1 MMYKLF
7 LPPNVLSSPPDASSG
22 MTTVSCSI
30 VSSAARA
37 WEIEVPKKKYNLDY
51 FCLLQE
57 HVLADLTC
65 TLLVSTVL
73 IVRWWF
79 SIIQRKI
86 TTNQSHA
93 AGVWLT

>member
-7 LPPNVLSSPPDASSG
+7 LPPNVLSSPPDVSSG
-22 MTTVSCSI
+22 MSTVSCSI

-37 WEIEVPKKKYNLDY
+37 WEIDVPKKKYNLDY

-65 TLLVSTVL
+65 TLLVSIVL
-73 IVRWWF
+73 SGGGFQPF
-79 SIIQRKI
+79 SSKLQQIKVMQLVY
-86 TTNQSHA
+86 
-93 AGVWLT
+93 G